1 MVSGDSGV
9 AAQREVRR
17 EGKETSL
24 FPRGHFLG
32 FEVLEQVMRLKDNGG
47 SLREGEGGRESLAM
61 ILVTR
66 VDWPCHKGLGNA
78 VLTPWQLLKS
88 FFKAQVFPLRFSF
101 PVLFHSQLTP
111 TFPCCSFCC
120 RGFAGLAKLV
130 WHRVRCLG
138 TGFTQGPSS
147 VTDPA
152 NLSPIL

>member
-1 MVSGDSGV
+1 MVSGDSGA

-47 SLREGEGGRESLAM
+47 FLREGEGGREPLAM

-66 VDWPCHKGLGNA
+66 VDWLCHKGLGNA

-101 PVLFHSQLTP
+101 PVLFRSLLTP

-120 RGFAGLAKLV
+120 QGFAGLAKLV

-138 TGFTQGPSS
+138 TGFTQGLSW
-147 VTDPA
+147 VTGPA
-152 NLSPIL
+152 NLGPIL